1 MFWYSLVKT
10 SRLKELESEY
20 KKEFYLYASSFD
32 KRATDKQ
39 LKDPKNNIFPN
50 WITHDM
56 VKEWIIDRK
65 QNKMVL
71 ILK

>member
-1 MFWYSLVKT
+1 MFWYTLIKT
-10 SRLKELESEY
+10 SELKELVEETQ
-20 KKEFYLYASSFD
+20 KDFYLIAHSFD

-39 LKDPKNNIFPN
+39 LKDPKNNSFPN

-56 VKEWIIDRK
+56 IDEWIIDRK
-65 QNKMVL
+65 QNKIVI